1 MACTTDDAEVWSPEG
16 PTALSDLSIRLSSM
30 LDKLEEEREAVKFSD
45 AERFAEVALP
55 QSDNVHKRPHTEI
68 SGTCSALRD
77 VVLIRDKVGN
87 SGNHFLRQRRR
98 QQSKDVWRDEQR
110 NGLLSRA
117 YDLNPS
123 ATPTILRKCSCQG
136 CYERSQVEEG
146 CCACSSG
153 TTEVSKTRSK

>member
-1 MACTTDDAEVWSPEG
+1 MACTTDDAGVWSPEG

-87 SGNHFLRQRRR
+87 SESFSPPEKKTTVERCMERRTEER
-98 QQSKDVWRDEQR
+98 TFEPGVRLKSK
-110 NGLLSRA
+110 
-117 YDLNPS
+117 
-123 ATPTILRKCSCQG
+123 C
-136 CYERSQVEEG
+136 
-146 CCACSSG
+146 
-153 TTEVSKTRSK
+153 